1 MARLALRLD
10 DELAQDVK
18 AHAAAAGR
26 SVNAWVLAVLGA
38 AVNPDLADTEAERIR
53 SRLARAGLLAEP
65 RPHETP
71 RPDPER
77 VARARKAAGKGT
89 HLSQLVSE
97 GRGRASSTTARRS

>member
-1 MARLALRLD
+1 MAQLTLRLD
-10 DELAQDVK
+10 DELARDVK

-38 AVNPDLADTEAERIR
+38 AVDPDLADTEAERIR

-65 RPHETP
+65 RGNEAP

-77 VARARKAAGKGT
+77 VARARKAAGKGAS
-89 HLSQLVSE
+89 LSQLVSE
-97 GRGRASSTTARRS
+97 GRG